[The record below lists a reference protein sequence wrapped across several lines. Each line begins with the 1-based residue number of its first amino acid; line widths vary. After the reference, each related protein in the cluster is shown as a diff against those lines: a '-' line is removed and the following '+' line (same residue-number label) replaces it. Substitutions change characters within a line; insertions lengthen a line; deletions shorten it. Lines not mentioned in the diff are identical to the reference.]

1 MNTNFNLT
9 AICIIF
15 SINLVSG
22 STLAFSATDE
32 GAGNNGSGSSFQELL
47 AEIFDLGSGIFAAFI
62 LIISLIA
69 YQKLKSW
76 RILLISSAF
85 ALFCA
90 RSVLSRLDVFMP
102 ETLELILAM
111 VSFAGVILFFLAILQ
126 MGKLWLR
133 NPFTR

>member
-1 MNTNFNLT
+1 MNTNLNLT

-22 STLAFSATDE
+22 SPSAFSATNE
-32 GAGNNGSGSSFQELL
+32 SASSGTGESSFQEWL

-69 YQKLKSW
+69 YRKLKSR

-85 ALFCA
+85 ALFCV
-90 RSVLSRLDVFMP
+90 RSILSRLDVFMP
-102 ETLELILAM
+102 ETLELILAI

-126 MGKLWLR
+126 MGKLWLK
-133 NPFTR
+133 NPSTR

>member
-69 YQKLKSW
+69 YRKLKSW

-90 RSVLSRLDVFMP
+90 RSVLSRLDFFMP

-111 VSFAGVILFFLAILQ
+111 VSFTGVILFFLAILQ